1 MKLLKSICSLVTCAC
16 LCMASIIRPNITT
29 ASAEVESISVMC
41 LGDSITDGFNVSG
54 GYRYTLGEM
63 LEANGYSS
71 YVDFVGPNWGGSQYD
86 PQHAGYSGYAIDNIE
101 GQRSG
106 LYSFIDWLMESYPAD
121 VVLLQIGTNDIL
133 SSYELDTMIDR
144 LELLVKSVLSHLPE
158 DGMLFLATITPMNA
172 TALKSISYIS
182 EDDYTDESMDATVES
197 YNNDIRNL
205 VSSLSASG
213 ENIALCDWGDMI
225 TKSHL
230 ADGVHPSVEGYAVMG
245 EHWYNVLVNYMENGG
260 TDLPETNILYGDAN
274 ENGTVN
280 ITDATF
286 IARYYVGNATLSDS
300 AITAS
305 DVNLDGKVNIVDATI
320 VARYSVHAISQLPF
334 TG

>member
-1 MKLLKSICSLVTCAC
+1 MKLIKSICSIF
-16 LCMASIIRPNITT
+16 LCASICMSSIIAPSIIT
-29 ASAEVESISVMC
+29 AGAEVENISVMC

-63 LEANGYSS
+63 LEDNGYSS

-86 PQHAGYSGYAIDNIE
+86 PQHAGYSGYAIDKIE

-133 SSYELDTMIDR
+133 SSYEVDTMKDR
-144 LELLVKSVLSHLPE
+144 LELLVNAVLDYLPE

-182 EDDYTDESMDATVES
+182 EDDYTDESMDATVDA
-197 YNNDIRNL
+197 YNEDIRNL
-205 VSSLSASG
+205 VSTLSANG
-213 ENIALCDWGDMI
+213 ENIALCDWDGII

-230 ADGVHPSVEGYAVMG
+230 ADGVHPSEAGYAVMG
-245 EHWYNVLVNYMENGG
+245 EHWYNILVNYMENGTTELPD
-260 TDLPETNILYGDAN
+260 TDIVYGDAN
-274 ENGTVN
+274 G
-280 ITDATF
+280 
-286 IARYYVGNATLSDS
+286 
-300 AITAS
+300 
-305 DVNLDGKVNIVDATI
+305 DGKVNAMDATLIARYSVGTYSLTDDAIARCDVNSDGKINALDATI
-320 VARYSVHAISQLPF
+320 VARYSVGLVDKLP
-334 TG
+334 TA